1 MKNDEEEK
9 MQTGFR
15 TWIKKPVGVLS
26 VLLIAMIIVSYFCGS
41 QKYTLDKHIIILTVI
56 LVVLVLS
63 ESFSEI
69 AVGSLLSL
77 KRRTGELKEDL
88 TAAREETSELRN
100 QLSTIVSSV
109 SNKNINYISQSMK
122 DTLLQ
127 KNFDEEITEES
138 SGSAQP
144 DEMGEF
150 PADSACQVRST
161 TISRDTEQD
170 QNRSYST
177 ASGASIRNVRKLAE
191 EYALQKFAE
200 MLDLSPFS
208 VIQGVKLSRDLDLDD
223 PIMSAGISFDAY
235 VKTDSIEYF
244 IDVQQANS
252 SFYRYKLYT
261 MISQIKLYGEFNH
274 KKTKL
279 VLLAVELPEEYRNG
293 RALSSIAEQ
302 INKDFFPAILSQIL
316 EVVEIRIDR
325 DALDDFNKAQID
337 KSDSK

>member
-150 PADSACQVRST
+150 PADQLVKLEVLRF
-161 TISRDTEQD
+161 RV
-170 QNRSYST
+170 
-177 ASGASIRNVRKLAE
+177 IRNKIKIAVIVLLVVHLFETLESLPKN
-191 EYALQKFAE
+191 
-200 MLDLSPFS
+200 MLYRNSLRCSTCRPFP
-208 VIQGVKLSRDLDLDD
+208 LFR
-223 PIMSAGISFDAY
+223 A
-235 VKTDSIEYF
+235 
-244 IDVQQANS
+244 S
-252 SFYRYKLYT
+252 SFQET
-261 MISQIKLYGEFNH
+261 
-274 KKTKL
+274 
-279 VLLAVELPEEYRNG
+279 
-293 RALSSIAEQ
+293 SIWMTQ
-302 INKDFFPAILSQIL
+302 L
-316 EVVEIRIDR
+316 
-325 DALDDFNKAQID
+325 
-337 KSDSK
+337 

>member
-1 MKNDEEEK
+1 M
-9 MQTGFR
+9 
-15 TWIKKPVGVLS
+15 
-26 VLLIAMIIVSYFCGS
+26 
-41 QKYTLDKHIIILTVI
+41 TVI

-177 ASGASIRNVRKLAE
+177 ASGASIRNIRKLAE

-200 MLDLSPFS
+200 MLGLSPFS

-252 SFYRYKLYT
+252 LFYRYKLYT